1 MQTTISESYRTQ
13 QAALHAA
20 GNYGLAALQYG
31 KTVSDLLAVCG
42 ARTLLDYG
50 CGSKRSL
57 LQALG
62 QLEGVTYEGYD
73 PAVPA
78 YAKPPRPADLVACID
93 VLEHIEPEFLDN
105 VLDELGALCAPFGFF
120 TIHTGPAGKV
130 LLDGRN
136 AHLIQQPP
144 AWWLPRLQRRFKL
157 LRVQDVPNGFAVV
170 VQSLRAPGGMPAG
183 H

>member
-1 MQTTISESYRTQ
+1 MQTTISENYRTQ

-31 KTVSDLLAVCG
+31 KPVRELLEICG

-57 LQALG
+57 LQALE
-62 QLEGVTYEGYD
+62 LPDGVAYEGYD

-78 YAKPPRPADLVACID
+78 YAKPPSPAQLVACID

-105 VLDELGALCAPFGFF
+105 VLDELGALCDPLGFF

-130 LLDGRN
+130 LMDGRN
-136 AHLIQQPP
+136 AHLIQQP
-144 AWWLPRLQRRFKL
+144 ASWWLPRLQQRFKL

-170 VQSLRAPGGMPAG
+170 VQSLSSSATIPQN